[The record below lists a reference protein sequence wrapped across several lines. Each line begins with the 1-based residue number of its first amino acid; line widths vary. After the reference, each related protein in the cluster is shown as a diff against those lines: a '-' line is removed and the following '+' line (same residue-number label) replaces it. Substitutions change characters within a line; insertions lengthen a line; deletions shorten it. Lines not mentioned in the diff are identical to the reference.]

1 MRFALQTFTRIL
13 AILLLGGAVLSHARE
28 SNGLAP
34 EITDLNAADVSYAQE
49 KNIPDLEQ
57 AFITCTPRDRKDGI
71 PVGELGKQ
79 GGDKAAILAFA
90 AEIAAG
96 GHGEIDSLLL
106 FHQGKLLFESY
117 YRRGRINYPH
127 FQMSITKSY
136 TALALGRAIQRGHL
150 DMDDLDKPVV
160 GFLKGLDA
168 GRLVPGAASITLA
181 KAMNMRSGIRIDK
194 EKE

>member
-1 MRFALQTFTRIL
+1 ML
-13 AILLLGGAVLSHARE
+13 AIILLGGEVLSHARE
-28 SNGLAP
+28 SNDLAP
-34 EITDLNAADVSYAQE
+34 EVTDLNASDVSYARE

-57 AFITCTPRDRKDGI
+57 AFLTRTPEDRKDGI

-79 GGDKAAILAFA
+79 GGDEAAILAFA

-106 FHQGKLLFESY
+106 FHKGKLLFESY

-136 TALALGRAIQRGHL
+136 TALALGRAIQLGHL
-150 DMDDLDKPVV
+150 DMDDLD
-160 GFLKGLDA
+160 D
-168 GRLVPGAASITLA
+168 
-181 KAMNMRSGIRIDK
+181 MD
-194 EKE
+194 